1 MAEPEP
7 IIQRIV
13 VEFDDREAQERL
25 ARFNDAQARTT
36 ERGVGG
42 AASAGAVQMGAFKGG
57 LLAVEAAASLATR
70 AVAGLQ
76 RAFNTLK
83 APVNLGASFQ
93 AQIAFIRTL
102 GQELPRGFEAGAL
115 ELQTRLPQLGAD
127 INRALYDAISAGI
140 DPGKALGFVEA
151 ASAAAV
157 AGGTDLVKATN
168 TLTTATNAF
177 TELGGDAAKA
187 GDILF
192 ATIRAG
198 KTTFEELA
206 ATDLGA
212 SMASLSVRLAESGA
226 LLAEF
231 TKRGQNTSV
240 SLNTIQAIVAS
251 IAQPTQEAARE
262 FDRLGVKVGAAA
274 LKERGLTAIL
284 RDLNT
289 AAGGNVEVISRL
301 TDRKEALR
309 GLLPLL
315 TGGFDAYEKTLRMV
329 ETTTGATAQAARE
342 QDNTFEGMQRRL
354 DALVRG

>member
-187 GDILF
+187 GD
-192 ATIRAG
+192 
-198 KTTFEELA
+198 
-206 ATDLGA
+206 DLLDIVPTLDNLPPGY
-212 SMASLSVRLAESGA
+212 V
-226 LLAEF
+226 
-231 TKRGQNTSV
+231 V
-240 SLNTIQAIVAS
+240 SDQV
-251 IAQPTQEAARE
+251 
-262 FDRLGVKVGAAA
+262 
-274 LKERGLTAIL
+274 
-284 RDLNT
+284 
-289 AAGGNVEVISRL
+289 
-301 TDRKEALR
+301 
-309 GLLPLL
+309 
-315 TGGFDAYEKTLRMV
+315 
-329 ETTTGATAQAARE
+329 
-342 QDNTFEGMQRRL
+342 
-354 DALVRG
+354 